1 MVAIMGNS
9 TAYPLFRSAGAAD
22 ALALARRLCSLME
35 RRDPVVE
42 LTAELQAAEDVWRML
57 DVLPEAVYIAE
68 GLPFDS
74 YHWTHEYRADT
85 LPRDS
90 YGLVTLLPFRVDV
103 ETQVNDELEDL
114 FVRTLGGGPASI
126 YWDGSWPDV
135 PELDLQAYAKYEAVQ
150 VVFNS
155 LDLHGELPADEHTV
169 FVHLS
174 KFGDLPRAEWLA
186 RQVGGEVL
194 GESVPGR

>member
-1 MVAIMGNS
+1 MGDS
-9 TAYPLFRSAGAAD
+9 RAYPLFRSAGAVET
-22 ALALARRLCSLME
+22 LALARRLCSLME
-35 RRDPVVE
+35 RRGPVVE
-42 LTAELQAAEDVWRML
+42 LIAELQTAEDVWRMAG
-57 DVLPEAVYIAE
+57 VLPKAVYAAQ

-74 YHWTHEYRADT
+74 YRWTHEYRADT
-85 LPRDS
+85 LPVHS
-90 YGLVTLLPFRVDV
+90 YEFATLLPFRVDADV
-103 ETQVNDELEDL
+103 PVDDELEDR
-114 FVRTLGGGPASI
+114 FVHALGAGPASI

-135 PELDLQAYAKYEAVQ
+135 PELDLEAYAKYEAVQ

-155 LDLHGELPADEHTV
+155 LDIDRELPDDRHTV

-194 GESVPGR
+194 GDAVHGR

>member
-1 MVAIMGNS
+1 MAIMGDS
-9 TAYPLFRSAGAAD
+9 RAYPLFRSASAAD
-22 ALALARRLCSLME
+22 TLTLARRLCSLME
-35 RRDPVVE
+35 KRDSVVE
-42 LTAELQAAEDVWRML
+42 LTAELQTAEDVWRMVG
-57 DVLPEAVYIAE
+57 VLPKAVYNAQ
-68 GLPFDS
+68 GVPFDS
-74 YHWTHEYRADT
+74 YEWTHEYRADT

-90 YGLVTLLPFRVDV
+90 YGLVTLLPFRVDAEATV
-103 ETQVNDELEDL
+103 GDELEDL
-114 FVRTLGGGPASI
+114 FVQALGRGPASI

-135 PELDLQAYAKYEAVQ
+135 PELDLEAYAKYEAVQ

-155 LDLHGELPADEHTV
+155 LDIDGEPPADEHTV

-186 RQVGGEVL
+186 RQVGAEVL